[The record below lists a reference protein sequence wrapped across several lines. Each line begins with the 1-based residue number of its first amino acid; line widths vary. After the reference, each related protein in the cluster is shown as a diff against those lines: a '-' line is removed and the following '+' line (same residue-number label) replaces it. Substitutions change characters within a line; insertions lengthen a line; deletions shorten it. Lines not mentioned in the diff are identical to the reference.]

1 VDPAALARP
10 GRRLSDTD
18 PAVPPGH
25 RAVNV
30 DAVFAALADPT
41 RRSVLQRLSEQ
52 GPLTA
57 TELARV
63 TPVSRQAVVKHLSQL
78 ADAGLVGRRR
88 TGREVRY
95 GLEAGTLDPAQAWL
109 VEVGGQWDRR
119 LRALD
124 ERLAARQSKGGEA
137 GP

>member
-1 VDPAALARP
+1 MGAPALAHP
-10 GRRLSDTD
+10 DRRLSDTD
-18 PAVPPGH
+18 PAVPPGQPT
-25 RAVNV
+25 ANV

-78 ADAGLVGRRR
+78 AEAGLVARQRE
-88 TGREVRY
+88 GREVRY
-95 GLEAGTLDPAQAWL
+95 GLEAGTLAPAQAWL
-109 VEVGGQWDRR
+109 IEVGGQWDRR
-119 LRALD
+119 LQAFD
-124 ERLAARQSKGGEA
+124 ERLQGRSSKAAEPGS
-137 GP
+137 